1 MKVRKAP
8 LCILAAGISLMAVA
22 AQAQTPTSCTIH
34 TFKIPTTT
42 GVAIASGMNSGGTIV
57 GTVNLPTSG
66 RSDGFVR
73 FAADGRTRLL
83 NVPNSTATSISHRN
97 DVGVQVGAFTP
108 TGSNNQRG
116 FVNSGT
122 KFQSVTFPG
131 AQSTFL
137 KGINRFGTI
146 VGDYLG
152 TDGHFHGF
160 RLKNGQFSSIHPN
173 GATDTFVN
181 GINDNGII
189 VGNFFTGGVDSN
201 GFVRSSTG
209 GITTLNFPGEVGFG
223 GTTLNDISNS
233 GQIVGTVWTS
243 SDTRASFVHKNG
255 KFETFSVPH
264 SRLTDVFGINN
275 LNQMVGHTIVLGTN
289 TETDEAF
296 TATCK

>member
-1 MKVRKAP
+1 MKVRKAH
-8 LCILAAGISLMAVA
+8 LSILAAVLVLMAVA
-22 AQAQTPTSCTIH
+22 AHAQTPASCTIH
-34 TFKIPTTT
+34 TFKIPTSS
-42 GVAIASGMNSGGTIV
+42 GVAIASGINSGGTIV
-57 GTVNLPTSG
+57 GTINLPTSG
-66 RSDGFVR
+66 RSEGFVR
-73 FAADGRTRLL
+73 FAFDGRTRIL
-83 NVPNSTATSISHRN
+83 NVPNSTATTLSHRN
-97 DVGVQVGAFTP
+97 DVGVEVGTFTV
-108 TGSNNQRG
+108 SSSINQRG

-122 KFQSVTFPG
+122 KFQTVTFPG
-131 AQSTFL
+131 ARSTFL
-137 KGINRFGTI
+137 NGINRFGTI

-152 TDGHFHGF
+152 ADNHFHGF
-160 RLKNGQFSSIHPN
+160 RLKNGQFTTIHPN
-173 GATDTFVN
+173 GAIDTFVN
-181 GINDNGII
+181 GINDNGVI
-189 VGNFFTGGVDSN
+189 VGNFFTGGVDSH

-223 GTTLNDISNS
+223 GTTLHDISNS

-275 LNQMVGHTIVLGTN
+275 LNVMVGHTIIVSNN